1 MLFCVLG
8 RKDPVAAVIMTS
20 GPLPNILRIRLTIEF
35 NTLSWLGRA
44 DADNQVK
51 PIESNEWSKDKEEE
65 VGWDAM
71 KTNTDFL

>member
-1 MLFCVLG
+1 MGRYWGSMSESNRLKPHDMLFCVLG

-51 PIESNEWSKDKEEE
+51 PIESNE
-65 VGWDAM
+65 
-71 KTNTDFL
+71 